1 MLAELIERVGETD
14 PHDNYDFDIED
25 AEYFADFFN
34 NGGLEFHNNGYNYAL
49 IYAALYEGGRV
60 QIGAWSWADDEDFDE
75 DATFEVYD
83 EDDFSGEELKMI
95 YDKIVEIYGT
105 V

>member
-1 MLAELIERVGETD
+1 MLAEILKRLGETD

-49 IYAALYEGGRV
+49 VYAALYEDGRV
-60 QIGAWSWADDEDFDE
+60 QIGAWSWTDDEDFDE
-75 DATFEVYD
+75 DATFVVYD
-83 EDDFSGEELKMI
+83 EDEFSGGQL
-95 YDKIVEIYGT
+95 DKIAKRIKEIYE
-105 V
+105 